1 MANQLILNIKK
12 TNFIIFPLLKETD
25 SFNNLKLLALECK
38 ELVEYLGTLIIEG
51 VCGIRPKVTF
61 DAMSNSP
68 SHSQLNIQ
76 GNLEG
81 ESGNL
86 SEVT

>member
-38 ELVEYLGTLIIEG
+38 ELVEYLGTLII
-51 VCGIRPKVTF
+51 I
-61 DAMSNSP
+61 D
-68 SHSQLNIQ
+68 NITY
-76 GNLEG
+76 L
-81 ESGNL
+81 
-86 SEVT
+86 